1 MVHRTFTAVMHLLGM
16 HQESGVHLQ
25 PKSNALSGS
34 NEPSLH
40 RAGAPLIAGLEFRKI
55 ALMFA
60 FVVAACSV
68 DAQTYNVGPDASKGQ
83 QAQTS
88 QTQSSDQPLGWGSNI
103 QNARLARAA
112 QLALQQGN
120 HALALDYAQRAAQA
134 APNDPQLWFLLGY
147 AARLDGKY
155 GISAQAYERGMQ
167 LKPSSIDGLSG
178 LAQTYSLSG
187 RTADAERL
195 LKQVIA
201 ADPRRTNDL
210 LALGNIY
217 VRTGDYQ
224 GAIDTLG
231 RAERQQPSAQSE
243 LLLAVAY
250 EHLKN
255 LPEAGRYLQ
264 MAKNRAPGNPDI
276 ERSLAGFYRDTADYL
291 K

>member
-60 FVVAACSV
+60 FVVAACGV

-120 HALALDYAQRAAQA
+120 HALALDYAQRAAAA

-147 AARLDGKY
+147 AARLDGKL
-155 GISAQAYERGMQ
+155 GPSADAYQRG
-167 LKPSSIDGLSG
+167 LRIKPASIDGMSG
-178 LAQTYSLSG
+178 LAQVYSASG
-187 RTADAERL
+187 RTAEAERL
-195 LKQVIA
+195 LMRVVA
-201 ADPRRTNDL
+201 VDPGRRDELTILGDL
-210 LALGNIY
+210 NLRSGN
-217 VRTGDYQ
+217 YQ
-224 GAIDTLG
+224 GALEWLG
-231 RAERQQPSAQSE
+231 
-243 LLLAVAY
+243 
-250 EHLKN
+250 
-255 LPEAGRYLQ
+255 
-264 MAKNRAPGNPDI
+264 
-276 ERSLAGFYRDTADYL
+276 
-291 K
+291 